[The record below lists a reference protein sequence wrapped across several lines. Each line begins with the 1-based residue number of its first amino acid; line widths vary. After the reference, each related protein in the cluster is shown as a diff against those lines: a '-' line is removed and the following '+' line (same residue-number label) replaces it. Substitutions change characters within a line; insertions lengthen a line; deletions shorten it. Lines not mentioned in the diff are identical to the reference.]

1 MVHDLNDKYQ
11 LHDGSTSIKDRITA
25 IENSLIN
32 TNINVDKICVEQT
45 IDTGDVNSLQGS
57 VSNAEGHTTNELHLH

>member
-25 IENSLIN
+25 IENNLTT
-32 TNINVDKICVEQT
+32 TNINVDQIVNEQAV
-45 IDTGDVNSLQGS
+45 DTENTNSLQRS
-57 VSNAEGHTTNELHLH
+57 VAMAEGHATNELILH